1 MPYSAA
7 EDIHNTINP
16 NDPDH
21 LFEPIVR
28 YIRRDFPRFSET
40 LTVEGALRIIR
51 LKGIGERVIYFYVI
65 DETGKLTG
73 ILATRALLTAKP
85 STRLSELM
93 STNIISIPDT
103 ANVLDACEMFL
114 HHKLLAFPVVD
125 PDGRILGVV
134 DAGLFTEET
143 MNFAERKHVDDVFQ
157 LIGFGLQQVK
167 GRSPFTIFRYRFPWL
182 IATMISGTVCALL
195 TGFYEATLAE
205 ALVLAFFMTLVLAL
219 GESVSIQSMTVAL
232 QNLHIGPPAFR
243 TYLEWLRREGTAT
256 ALLGLACGAAVG
268 IIALLWR
275 GDAAAGLVIGLS
287 ILASVF
293 AAGLIGLSIPT
304 LLHAIHEDSK
314 IAAGPV
320 TLAVTDI
327 LTIVFYFNIAALI
340 L

>member
-1 MPYSAA
+1 MGNFDSD
-7 EDIHNTINP
+7 DIHNTINP

-21 LFEPIVR
+21 LFEPIVK

-40 LTVEGALRIIR
+40 LTVEGALRVIR

-65 DETGKLTG
+65 DETGRLTG
-73 ILATRALLTAKP
+73 ILSTRSLLTAKP

-125 PDGRILGVV
+125 AEGRILGVV

-143 MNFAERKHVDDVFQ
+143 LNFAERKHVDDVFQ
-157 LIGFGLQQVK
+157 LIGYGVQQVK
-167 GRSPFTIFRYRFPWL
+167 GRSPFAVFRYRFPWL

-232 QNLHIGPPAFR
+232 QNLHVGTPDLR
-243 TYLEWLRREGTAT
+243 TYLEWLRREGAST
-256 ALLGLACGAAVG
+256 ALLGLACGTAVG
-268 IIALLWR
+268 AIAMLWR
-275 GDAAAGLVIGLS
+275 GDAAAGLIIGLS